1 MRLTVFGPTGGTG
14 RSAIAQALT
23 VGDKVTVLAR
33 NPAALTEFGDRITVV
48 AGDVLDPSAA
58 ARAVEGAEVVV
69 SALGIGM
76 HRHATTVYSQGTA
89 NVIAAMRA
97 DGARRLLVVSTSSL
111 EVPPA
116 RQFAEWLIARHL
128 LHRILAKPY
137 ADMALMERHV
147 RESDLDWTLVRAARL
162 TSGSLTGNYRTATD
176 RKLRGCWSI
185 SRPDVAHYCLNH
197 AADADTVGHTVEIA
211 Y

>member
-1 MRLTVFGPTGGTG
+1 MRLAVFGSTGGTG

-33 NPAALTEFGDRITVV
+33 NPAALAEFGDRITVV
-48 AGDVLDPSAA
+48 AGDVLDPTAVT
-58 ARAVEGAEVVV
+58 RVVEGAEVVI

-89 NVIAAMRA
+89 NVISAMLA
-97 DGARRLLVVSTSSL
+97 EGSRRLLVVSTSSL
-111 EVPPA
+111 EIPSP
-116 RQFAEWLIARHL
+116 RQFAEHAIAKFL

-137 ADMALMERHV
+137 SDMALMEQHIRS
-147 RESDLDWTLVRAARL
+147 SDLDWTLVRAARL
-162 TSGSLTGNYRTATD
+162 TNGPLTGRYRTVVNA
-176 RKLRGCWSI
+176 KLRGCWSI
-185 SRPDVAHYCLNH
+185 SRPDVAHYCLTH
-197 AADADTVGHTVEIA
+197 AADAASIRRTVEIA

>member
-1 MRLTVFGPTGGTG
+1 MRLAVFGSTGGTG
-14 RSAIAQALT
+14 RSTIAQALT

-33 NPAALTEFGDRITVV
+33 NPAALSEFGDRITVV
-48 AGDVLDPSAA
+48 AGDVLDPKAV
-58 ARAVEGAEVVV
+58 ARAVEGAEVVI

-97 DGARRLLVVSTSSL
+97 EGSRRLMVVSTSSL
-111 EVPPA
+111 EIPSA
-116 RQFAEWLIARHL
+116 RQFAEWLIAKHL

-137 ADMALMERHV
+137 ADMALMERHI
-147 RESDLDWTLVRAARL
+147 RESALDWTLVRAARL
-162 TSGSLTGNYRTATD
+162 TNGPLIGTYRTSTD
-176 RKLRGCWSI
+176 AKLRGCWSI
-185 SRPDVAHYCLNH
+185 SRKDVAHYCLTH
-197 AADADTVGHTVEIA
+197 AAAAKTVGRTVEIA